1 MAENSVIISAEE
13 EAKLLKPIDEYVEKI
28 QKKIDA
34 LRVDGSDKVNDLKNQ
49 IAIAKENKNLSK
61 AQRDKIIENSKK
73 ELENAKKVEANN
85 KEEIKSIWSRACS
98 DRRCKGNEGSYRKG
112 RGASGKHT
120 GLCYPW
126 SV

>member
-73 ELENAKKVEANN
+73 ELENAKKVEADN
-85 KEEIKSIWSRACS
+85 KEEIKKT
-98 DRRCKGNEGSYRKG
+98 DRRG
-112 RGASGKHT
+112 RGLSGEALQE
-120 GLCYPW
+120 GLLRC
-126 SV
+126 SKQ

>member
-73 ELENAKKVEANN
+73 ELENAKKVEADN
-85 KEEIKSIWSRACS
+85 KEEIKKLTTALECIRYGLTPGETLAYV
-98 DRRCKGNEGSYRKG
+98 GG
-112 RGASGKHT
+112 RT
-120 GLCYPW
+120 Q
-126 SV
+126 